1 MSIAKKV
8 SAILFFIAIVGML
21 LLLIFWPKKEFS
33 DNENRVL
40 ATFPEFSF
48 QSITSGEFM
57 TGFESYVADHFF
69 MRDEWIAAKTRTE
82 LLAGKKEVNGVFIL
96 KDRLIQKMDGY
107 DRTQFVTNLDAID
120 SFVERTGIPASIM
133 LVPTA
138 CEIDKSMLDANA
150 PVENQK
156 ILIESA
162 YARLSGNLSTIDV
175 YSPLYSSRDEYIYY
189 KTDHHWTS
197 LGAYLAYSAA
207 SKSLEYESIPY
218 NSFDIRHAS
227 HDFLGTLYSKV
238 IYDDMGP
245 DTIDYYY
252 YTGEGSVNV
261 TEVVVD
267 NGREQKSYDSMYFE
281 EYLTQKDQY
290 SSFLGSNQPVV
301 TVKTDSPS
309 GKKLLVIKDS
319 YAHSLVPFLSNH
331 YSEITMVDLRYINT
345 SLDEKVPLDEYDQVL
360 FVYNVENF
368 TEDQNLPKLELTK

>member
-8 SAILFFIAIVGML
+8 SAILFFVVIVGML

-107 DRTQFVTNLDAID
+107 DRTQFVNNLNAIN

>member
-8 SAILFFIAIVGML
+8 SAILFFVVIVGML

-107 DRTQFVTNLDAID
+107 DRTQFVNNLNAIN

-156 ILIESA
+156 ILIENA

>member
-8 SAILFFIAIVGML
+8 SAILFFVVIVGML

-107 DRTQFVTNLDAID
+107 DRTQFVNNLNAIN

-162 YARLSGNLSTIDV
+162 YARLSRNLSTIDV

>member
-8 SAILFFIAIVGML
+8 SAILFFVVIVGML

-107 DRTQFVTNLDAID
+107 DRTQFVNNLNAIN

-162 YARLSGNLSTIDV
+162 YARLSRNLSTIDV
-175 YSPLYSSRDEYIYY
+175 
-189 KTDHHWTS
+189 
-197 LGAYLAYSAA
+197 
-207 SKSLEYESIPY
+207 
-218 NSFDIRHAS
+218 
-227 HDFLGTLYSKV
+227 
-238 IYDDMGP
+238 
-245 DTIDYYY
+245 
-252 YTGEGSVNV
+252 
-261 TEVVVD
+261 
-267 NGREQKSYDSMYFE
+267 
-281 EYLTQKDQY
+281 
-290 SSFLGSNQPVV
+290 
-301 TVKTDSPS
+301 
-309 GKKLLVIKDS
+309 
-319 YAHSLVPFLSNH
+319 
-331 YSEITMVDLRYINT
+331 
-345 SLDEKVPLDEYDQVL
+345 
-360 FVYNVENF
+360 
-368 TEDQNLPKLELTK
+368 

>member
-1 MSIAKKV
+1 
-8 SAILFFIAIVGML
+8 
-21 LLLIFWPKKEFS
+21 
-33 DNENRVL
+33 
-40 ATFPEFSF
+40 
-48 QSITSGEFM
+48 
-57 TGFESYVADHFF
+57 
-69 MRDEWIAAKTRTE
+69 
-82 LLAGKKEVNGVFIL
+82 
-96 KDRLIQKMDGY
+96 
-107 DRTQFVTNLDAID
+107 
-120 SFVERTGIPASIM
+120 
-133 LVPTA
+133 
-138 CEIDKSMLDANA
+138 
-150 PVENQK
+150 
-156 ILIESA
+156 
-162 YARLSGNLSTIDV
+162 
-175 YSPLYSSRDEYIYY
+175 
-189 KTDHHWTS
+189 
-197 LGAYLAYSAA
+197 
-207 SKSLEYESIPY
+207 
-218 NSFDIRHAS
+218 
-227 HDFLGTLYSKV
+227 
-238 IYDDMGP
+238 MGP

>member
-8 SAILFFIAIVGML
+8 SAILFFVVIVGML

-107 DRTQFVTNLDAID
+107 DRTQFVNNLNAIN

-162 YARLSGNLSTIDV
+162 YARLSRNLSTIDV

-207 SKSLEYESIPY
+207 SKSLGYESIPY
-218 NSFDIRHAS
+218 NSFVIRHAS

>member
-8 SAILFFIAIVGML
+8 SAILFFVVIVGML

-162 YARLSGNLSTIDV
+162 YARLSENLSTIDV

>member
-8 SAILFFIAIVGML
+8 SAILFFVVIVGML

-57 TGFESYVADHFF
+57 TGFGSYVADHFF

-207 SKSLEYESIPY
+207 SKSLGYESIPY

>member
-33 DNENRVL
+33 ENENRVL

-57 TGFESYVADHFF
+57 SGFETYVADHFF